1 MHVRLVKE
9 FRFEAAHRLPHVPP
23 GHKCAR
29 LHGHSFKIE
38 IAIAGEVN
46 PKTGWLVDYAE
57 LDAVWAPLYERLDH
71 HYLNEVE
78 GLENPT
84 SEVLARWLWDRMKP
98 KLPQLVQVTL
108 YETCDARC
116 EYTGPSAR

>member
-9 FRFEAAHRLPHVPP
+9 LRFEAAHRLPKVPP

-38 IAIAGEVN
+38 LTVSGLVN
-46 PKTGWLVDYAE
+46 PDTGWFIDYDVLE
-57 LDAVWAPLYERLDH
+57 AVWRPLYEQLDH
-71 HYLNEVE
+71 HYLNEIE

-84 SEVLARWLWDRMKP
+84 SEYLARFIWNRMKP
-98 KLPQLVQVTL
+98 ALPALERVTVH
-108 YETCDARC
+108 ETCDARC
-116 EYTGPSAR
+116 EYEGK

>member
-1 MHVRLVKE
+1 LIKE
-9 FRFEAAHRLPHVPP
+9 LRFEAAHRLPKVPP

-38 IAIAGEVN
+38 IAVHGPVN
-46 PKTGWLVDYAE
+46 EETGWFIDYDI
-57 LDAVWAPLYERLDH
+57 LDAVWRPLYELLDH

-84 SEVLARWLWDRMKP
+84 SEHLARFIWNRMKP
-98 KLPQLVQVTL
+98 ALPALERVIVH
-108 YETCDARC
+108 ETCDARC
-116 EYTGPSAR
+116 EYEGD